1 MTTREEHERAAATGD
16 VEAMH
21 EFGQFLERSTPPDI
35 PGALDWYGRAAAS
48 GHRCAMNDLGRL
60 AEAENPPDLKSAREW
75 YERGAIAGDATA
87 MYNMAGL
94 LADRTTPPDP
104 AGARPWYERAA
115 SAQYQ
120 DAYFKLAYLL
130 AERLDPPDPAA
141 ARKWY
146 EKAAEHG
153 DAVAMYNIGQL
164 YRYTLQPNDPVAAR
178 HWYERAAADGYTNAK
193 FTLGL
198 MSEAGDDV
206 PDALLWYEKAAA
218 DGHAGAMNNLGT
230 LLEVKV
236 DKPNLP
242 AATEWYERA
251 ALADNPNAKTNLT
264 RLRGDGDA
272 APAGPSVERT
282 VMPDRVVRATRG
294 IPPKSGADSSG
305 IGAALDALV
314 EDTPYRHNPFRLA
327 GLQTDADSRQVRKRV
342 TELEAAEKLGAALT
356 RTTAL
361 AVSPAPDAADVKA
374 ALNRLREPVNRLVQ
388 ELFWL
393 WPCTDDDPALAA
405 MFRDDTAA
413 AEQIWLD
420 RMGQDAIAAHNI
432 AVLRH
437 IQGLETSRGQ
447 AAETWLDA
455 LTAWGSAVGAE
466 AVWNRLRDRASRID
480 DRRLDTAAVDELR
493 GALPAMLLR
502 IQAALIV
509 NATAEDDFAAA
520 DLHITVLDR
529 FADQV
534 ETHPGGFDAGAI
546 DDARG
551 WAVRKLAARL
561 KSIADEAHR
570 AGSQRPA
577 EAAQAVHRMLDRARV
592 PLRVIDRLS
601 PPTDPL
607 GAGAHDD
614 IVGTAIFCD
623 IQHYNEVRDIA
634 SSVAM
639 LERLGP
645 IATTTAI
652 RDRLAKEWS
661 AAATLQVDKLCAEAR
676 SSTEANKKQGL
687 QAARDLLDRTRLPLA
702 RIRAG
707 EDPGGE
713 RIARAQDHIATTAT
727 SCAVSYCNDT
737 GDLESTEQ
745 VLHRIQPL
753 PVGGETRTF
762 VQEQIAVLAGMLGE
776 RNAAARLR
784 NTCWFC
790 QDRPAT
796 QGQHYPFG
804 LHRDVTYSGNTKRWR
819 TLTVEVPRC
828 DRCRQLHLPDETKR
842 RQLGTAVTLASVGA
856 FFSLIFGFAVYP
868 LFVITAI
875 CVIVAIGAGI
885 AKLSLGTDGVE
896 NRAMTYPPL
905 TELLGQGWRKGE
917 RPA

>member
-1 MTTREEHERAAATGD
+1 MTTREEHERAAAAGNID
-16 VEAMH
+16 AMH
-21 EFGQFLERSTPPDI
+21 DFGQYLERSTPPDI
-35 PGALDWYGRAAAS
+35 PAALDWYGRAAAG

-60 AEAENPPDLKSAREW
+60 AEGADPPDLRSAREW

-94 LADRTTPPDP
+94 LADRTTPADP

-115 SAQYQ
+115 AAQYK

-153 DAVAMYNIGQL
+153 DSVAMYNIGQL
-164 YRYTLQPNDPVAAR
+164 YRYTLEPKDPVAAR
-178 HWYERAAADGYTNAK
+178 HWYERAAGGGYTNAA

-198 MSEAGDDV
+198 MSEADNDI
-206 PDALLWYEKAAA
+206 PDAILWYEKAAA

-230 LLEVKV
+230 VLEAKV
-236 DKPNLP
+236 HTPNLP

-251 ALADNPNAKTNLT
+251 AVAGNTNAKTNLT
-264 RLRGDGDA
+264 RLRGAADA
-272 APAGPSVERT
+272 APERPSVERT
-282 VMPDRVVRATRG
+282 VLPDRAVRATGAAR
-294 IPPKSGADSSG
+294 PKSTTDSSG
-305 IGAALDALV
+305 VAAALDALI
-314 EDTPYRHNPFRLA
+314 EDTPYRHNPFRIA
-327 GLQTDADSRQVRKRV
+327 GLHTDADSRQVRKRI
-342 TELEAAEKLGAALT
+342 TELEAAEKLGAPLA

-361 AVSPAPDAADVKA
+361 PVSPPPDAADVKA

-393 WPCTDDDPALAA
+393 WPCTDDDTALAA
-405 MFRDDTAA
+405 LSRDDTAT
-413 AEQIWLD
+413 AEGVWLD
-420 RMGQDAIAAHNI
+420 RMDQDAIAAHNI

-437 IQGLETSRGQ
+437 IQGLETPRGQ
-447 AAETWLDA
+447 APETWLDA
-455 LTAWGSAVGAE
+455 LTAWGSAMGAE
-466 AVWNRLRDRASRID
+466 TMWNRLRERASRID
-480 DRRLDTAAVDELR
+480 DRRLDSAAVAELR

-509 NATAEDDFAAA
+509 NATANDDFAAA
-520 DLHITVLDR
+520 DLHIAVLDR
-529 FADQV
+529 FAEQV
-534 ETHPGGFDAGAI
+534 TSHPGAFDTGAI

-551 WAVRKLAARL
+551 WAIRKLAARL
-561 KSIADEAHR
+561 KTIADEAHR

-577 EAAQAVHRMLDRARV
+577 EAAQAVQRMLDRARV
-592 PLRVIDRLS
+592 PLLVIDRLR
-601 PPTDPL
+601 PPSDPL

-652 RDRLAKEWS
+652 RDRLRKEWS
-661 AAATLQVDKLCAEAR
+661 ATATLQVDKLCAEAR
-676 SSTEANKKQGL
+676 AGTEANKKQGL

-702 RIRAG
+702 RIRASD
-707 EDPGGE
+707 DPGGE

-727 SCAVSYCNDT
+727 SCAVSYCNET
-737 GDLESTEQ
+737 GDMESTEQ
-745 VLHRIQPL
+745 VLRRIQPL
-753 PVGGETRTF
+753 PVGAETRAF
-762 VQEQIAVLAGMLGE
+762 VQEQIAVLAGMLRE
-776 RNAAARLR
+776 RDEAARLR

-790 QDRPAT
+790 EDRPAAH
-796 QGQHYPFG
+796 GRHYPFG

-828 DRCRQLHLPDETKR
+828 DRCRQLHLPEESKR
-842 RQLGTAVTLASVGA
+842 NKLGGAVALGVLGAIFSFFIGLAAHPVFIVTG
-856 FFSLIFGFAVYP
+856 
-868 LFVITAI
+868 I
-875 CVIVAIGAGI
+875 CVFVALVAGVGV
-885 AKLSLGTDGVE
+885 LSMGSDE
-896 NRAMTYPPL
+896 IKNRALTYPPV
-905 TELLGQGWRKGE
+905 TELLGQGWRRGE